1 MVSNFLLV
9 FIQQTSSASCCCC
22 NSGFSLHL
30 FPLLISFELRVL
42 HGEKSFTTII
52 IIFIAVSEA
61 VAICRS
67 LDREAQV
74 SRQQQHHQKCCSCFA
89 QNVLRSTARKSNWC
103 SVSSLRSQEVNVFT
117 ISLTNH
123 FGLMIISGCLLMNS
137 CRASNNQFDHWR
149 DTCLCSLVSLSIHC
163 GGRKPDTRHAMTRAG
178 ECEELHSQS

>member
-1 MVSNFLLV
+1 MHLLV

-22 NSGFSLHL
+22 NSSFSLHL
-30 FPLLISFELRVL
+30 FPLLISFELRLL

-52 IIFIAVSEA
+52 IIIIAVSED

-123 FGLMIISGCLLMNS
+123 FGLMIISAAATAACLWILAERPIINLITDATPACTLRM
-137 CRASNNQFDHWR
+137 
-149 DTCLCSLVSLSIHC
+149 
-163 GGRKPDTRHAMTRAG
+163 
-178 ECEELHSQS
+178 QSRVA